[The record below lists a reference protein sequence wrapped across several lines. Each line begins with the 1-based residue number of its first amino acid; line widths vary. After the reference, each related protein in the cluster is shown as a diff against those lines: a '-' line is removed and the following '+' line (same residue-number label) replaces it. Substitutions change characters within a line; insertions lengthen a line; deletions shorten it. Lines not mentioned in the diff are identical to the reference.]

1 MAVAKISRPHRVGS
15 TVRYLTGPLD
25 NAGRRRDMVK
35 VVASTIGSAPDM
47 AVKFLNHVAKLRP
60 RLNRHLYHVSISA
73 SQTDRELSQ
82 KDWTGIGRS
91 WCAGMGIENYMIVL
105 HDAHIHILGSR
116 IRFDGTVAADKNDYR
131 RSELLLRKIEA
142 EFDLQHT
149 PSSHLVDRSRRFIH
163 QRARSMKELQAVE
176 KSGTSHKDFIRAA
189 IDEALAGVPDETRM
203 RAALAQAGIDMTIEL
218 ASDGAP
224 YVLFGFHGRQ
234 YAQRSLGQGYSLTS
248 LIEKGLQLSGPQT
261 ATAHQIPTPP
271 WALDSRLETKQPQRS
286 HNHDE
291 AVRRLRGVGET
302 AREAIERYRIL
313 KRTKNAPPGPDSH
326 DPWQVPDDEPPDVT

>member
-1 MAVAKISRPHRVGS
+1 MAIAKISRPRRVGS

-91 WCAGMGIENYMIVL
+91 WCAGMGIENYIIVL

-116 IRFDGTVAADKNDYR
+116 IRFDGTVAPDKNDYR

-142 EFDLQHT
+142 EFNLART
-149 PSSHLVDRSRRFIH
+149 PSSHLVDRSRRFTH
-163 QRARSMKELQAVE
+163 RRTRSLNELHAVE
-176 KSGTSHKDFIRAA
+176 KDGTSHKDFIRAA
-189 IDEALAGVPDETRM
+189 IDEALANVPEEARM
-203 RAALAQAGIDMTIEL
+203 RAALAEAGIDMTIDQT
-218 ASDGAP
+218 ADDAP

-234 YAQRSLGQGYSLTS
+234 YGPRSLGQGYSLTS
-248 LIEKGLQLSGPQT
+248 LIEKGLQLSGPQS
-261 ATAHQIPTPP
+261 ATAYQIPVPP
-271 WALDSRLETKQPQRS
+271 WALDAPPETEQPQRS

-291 AVRRLRGVGET
+291 AVWRLRGVGQT
-302 AREAIERYRIL
+302 AREVIERYRIL
-313 KRTKNAPPGPDSH
+313 KRTKNGPPGPDRY
-326 DPWQVPDDEPPDVT
+326 DAGPLPDDEPPDVT

>member
-1 MAVAKISRPHRVGS
+1 MAIAKISRPHRVGS

-35 VVASTIGSAPDM
+35 VVASTIGSAPDT
-47 AVKFLNHVAKLRP
+47 AVKFLNQVAKLRP

-73 SQTDRELSQ
+73 SRTDRELSQ
-82 KDWTGIGRS
+82 KDWAGIGRS

-116 IRFDGTVAADKNDYR
+116 IRFDGSAASDKNDYR

-142 EFDLQHT
+142 EFDLQQN
-149 PSSHLVDRSRRFIH
+149 PSSHLVDRSRRFTH
-163 QRARSMKELQAVE
+163 QRARSMKELHAVE
-176 KSGTSHKDFIRAA
+176 KDGHSNKDFIRAA
-189 IDEALAGVPDETRM
+189 IDEAMAGVPDETRM
-203 RAALAQAGIDMTIEL
+203 RAALAEAGIDMTIDQT
-218 ASDGAP
+218 ADGAP

-234 YAQRSLGQGYSLTS
+234 YGPRSLGRGYSLTS
-248 LIEKGLQLSGPQT
+248 LMEKGLQLSGPQT

-271 WALDSRLETKQPQRS
+271 WALDAPPETDQTQRS

-291 AVRRLRGVGET
+291 AVRRLRGVGH
-302 AREAIERYRIL
+302 EAHEVITRFRSA
-313 KRTKNAPPGPDSH
+313 KRTKNGPPDPDRH
-326 DPWQVPDDEPPDVT
+326 DTGQLRDDEPPDVT